1 MKLFYGSV
9 VSLVVVSLASASDYF
24 NRMDPI
30 HADCIPVEVK
40 TFYYVGNKSTDF
52 RGHECAKWNDAEV
65 IEKAKYSPGCYPHL
79 WDHNFCRFVP
89 RECFLSWDT
98 ESGEHLWGLPH
109 CYTKT
114 RGQFEPCYELSYDCE
129 ATTFTTTAQPERIVF
144 KNKKKVAGIIND
156 IGRLFSEYDLGDV
169 KFYDTV
175 EADLLYQ
182 QEVLKT
188 MHHYMYA
195 CFGVFGLVFVFFFA
209 THFIDKSRSKRLDKK
224 FKNERKTRK
233 AEKPATSEPESSKKA
248 SEPESSN

>member
-89 RECFLSWDT
+89 RECFL
-98 ESGEHLWGLPH
+98 
-109 CYTKT
+109 K
-114 RGQFEPCYELSYDCE
+114 
-129 ATTFTTTAQPERIVF
+129 RIVF